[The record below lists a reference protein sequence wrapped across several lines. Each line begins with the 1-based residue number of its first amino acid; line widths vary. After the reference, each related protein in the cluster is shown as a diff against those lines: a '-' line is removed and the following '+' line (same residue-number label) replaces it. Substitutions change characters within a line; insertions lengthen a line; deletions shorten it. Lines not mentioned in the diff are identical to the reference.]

1 MNKDNFERA
10 KWVPIIITVVI
21 LMLIWNAIDNI
32 GLITTSIRQFL
43 SVISPLLYGALFAYF
58 IYTPHR
64 VIEGL
69 LKKGKARFISK
80 RARGLS
86 TIIVFILVFALI
98 VVIVSFVIP
107 ILVTSVIDLANSIP
121 AYVNQLLHLLDNIP
135 EDSFWA
141 DLDIAGTVSGFA
153 SELMNAILDSEWLG
167 QAAGAVIGVF
177 SGIFS
182 IILGLIISLYILHD
196 RDRISEFFLRLNKA
210 IFKNEGRRIRSA
222 RYFGQINKVLFTFI
236 ASKGLDSLIN
246 FVVATTVLLILNVPY
261 ALLLGLVAGAFNFIP
276 FLGSLISAV
285 VISLIALVTRDVGVA
300 IPVAISLIIFNQIDA
315 NYIEPRIMKSSLK
328 ISPILVILAVVAG
341 GAYLGIVGMFLG
353 VPIVVV
359 IKQLIVEFVDS
370 SELTLGDI
378 ESDEPLE

>member
-210 IFKNEGRRIRSA
+210 IFKNENRRLRSA

-285 VISLIALVTRDVGVA
+285 VISLIALVTRDIGVA
-300 IPVAISLIIFNQIDA
+300 VPVAISLIIFNQIDA

-341 GAYLGIVGMFLG
+341 GAYFGIVGMFLG

-370 SELTLGDI
+370 SELILGDI
-378 ESDEPLE
+378 ESDEPIE

>member
-1 MNKDNFERA
+1 
-10 KWVPIIITVVI
+10 
-21 LMLIWNAIDNI
+21 
-32 GLITTSIRQFL
+32 
-43 SVISPLLYGALFAYF
+43 
-58 IYTPHR
+58 
-64 VIEGL
+64 
-69 LKKGKARFISK
+69 
-80 RARGLS
+80 
-86 TIIVFILVFALI
+86 
-98 VVIVSFVIP
+98 
-107 ILVTSVIDLANSIP
+107 LVTSVIDLANSIP